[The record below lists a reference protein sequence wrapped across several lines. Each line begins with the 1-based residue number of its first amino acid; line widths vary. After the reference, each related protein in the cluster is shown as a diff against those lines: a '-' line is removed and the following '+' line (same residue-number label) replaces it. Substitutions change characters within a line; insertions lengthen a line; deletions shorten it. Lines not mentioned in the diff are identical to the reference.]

1 MNINMTL
8 FGEMLSFAILVWVT
22 VKYVWPPL
30 TKAMQE
36 RQEKIASGLAAA
48 ERGQHALEIA
58 QKNVAQQLQVAKDK
72 AASIL
77 DQAHQHATNV
87 IEEGRVKA
95 QDECAKI
102 LAKAK
107 LDIEQEVNKTK
118 RTLQNQTAD
127 LIIDTVAK
135 VLQQK
140 IDSTEQQKLIKQI
153 ITEIET

>member
-1 MNINMTL
+1 MDINMTL
-8 FGEMLSFAILVWVT
+8 FGEMITFAILVWAT
-22 VKYVWPPL
+22 MKYIWPPL

-36 RQEKIASGLAAA
+36 RQQKIASGLAAA

-58 QKNVAQQLQVAKDK
+58 QKNVAQQLQKAKDK

-77 DQAHQHATNV
+77 DQAHQQATNV

-95 QDECAKI
+95 QDECTKI

-107 LDIEQEVNKTK
+107 LDLEQEINKTK
-118 RTLQNQTAD
+118 QELQHQTAG
-127 LIIDTVAK
+127 LVIDTVEK

-140 IDSTEQQKLIKQI
+140 IDSSTQQKLVKQV
-153 ITEIET
+153 ITEIQT